1 MSFDVHLVPS
11 SATPDGSAARTATDA
26 ALKLCG
32 ARRAHP
38 DQDLVLHTGEE
49 VEFYG
54 ADDDPGGMF
63 ALRGVLTPEL
73 AQVIF
78 EIADA
83 TACFVIAA
91 DEGRAVL
98 RTPSNTGEPLLDDED
113 DLDEDEE
120 AWAVV
125 PVADATELCERLM
138 GGFTQWSDYRDHLFE
153 APSPADEP
161 DSLLGRFWSRL
172 TKRS

>member
-1 MSFDVHLVPS
+1 MSFDVFLVPS
-11 SATPDGSAARTATDA
+11 SATPGGPEARAATDG
-26 ALKLCG
+26 ALLLCG

-38 DQDLVLHTGEE
+38 DQDLVLCTGEE

-63 ALRGVLTPEL
+63 ALRGGLSPEL

-83 TACFVIAA
+83 TACYIMAA
-91 DEGRAVL
+91 DESGAVL
-98 RTPSNTGEPLLDDED
+98 RTPGNSGAPLLADED
-113 DLDEDEE
+113 AGDEDEVARE
-120 AWAVV
+120 VI
-125 PVADATELCERLM
+125 PVADPAELAQRLM
-138 GGFTQWSDYRDHLFE
+138 GGFEAWSGYRDGIGTQ
-153 APSPADEP
+153 APPADEP
-161 DSLLGRFWSRL
+161 NSLLGRFWSRL